1 MEENPLFD
9 GDLIHSLHQQ
19 DRQSQTPSKMGF
31 GKQKGKGAFQALLN
45 LGGRKQVDLPNVIRP
60 ITIQSIWMNRP
71 IYVNTLFSI
80 EVGQKGLGSLP

>member
-1 MEENPLFD
+1 
-9 GDLIHSLHQQ
+9 
-19 DRQSQTPSKMGF
+19 MGF

-80 EVGQKGLGSLP
+80 EVGQKGWVHCHDSAFGTKVSCPMGVYS